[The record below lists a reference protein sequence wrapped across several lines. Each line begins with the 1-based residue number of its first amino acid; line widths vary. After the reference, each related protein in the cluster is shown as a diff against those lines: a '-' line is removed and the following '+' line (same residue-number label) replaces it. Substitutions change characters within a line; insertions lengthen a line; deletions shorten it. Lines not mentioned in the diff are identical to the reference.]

1 MRDRKYW
8 NGENE
13 RERMIDEVL
22 ASRKRGLWLAF
33 TVFLQAVC
41 LVVFAIVFIWGLAV
55 LVK

>member
-13 RERMIDEVL
+13 RERMVDEVL
-22 ASRKRGLWLAF
+22 SSRRRALWLVL

-41 LVVFAIVFIWGLAV
+41 LVVLAIVFIWGLAA